1 MGHSSE
7 TTFRATP
14 EDDHLLAANLAES
27 AGKMLVECRNG
38 AAGQL
43 LGGSS
48 LAHEGDQRAHLHLLT
63 RLQEARP
70 DDAVLS
76 EEGADDAQRLDSSR
90 LWVIDPLDGSR
101 DYGFGNDEW
110 AVHVGLVEDGKIAA
124 GAVALPAL
132 DLLFHTGEG
141 EGTACA
147 VDTIAGDTDA
157 FVETGEASEIDGDA
171 FVETGEASEAEEA
184 TSAEAGETNASAK
197 ATETDAVG
205 ENTFA
210 EAAEVDAVGEGDP
223 NRRPVIVTARSRVN
237 AEGMLLAHE
246 LGADVFACG
255 SAGVKAMLVVNGTA
269 DAYVHASP
277 LYEWD
282 VCAPAAVAQSAG
294 LHVSDAAGDPLVFNQ
309 ARPVVNSFLVCR
321 PELVDDILSAL
332 SSTGY
337 FRPSA
342 SVSRLRF

>member
-1 MGHSSE
+1 MI
-7 TTFRATP
+7 R

-43 LGGSS
+43 LGSS
-48 LAHEGDQRAHLHLLT
+48 ALASEGDERAHRLL
-63 RLQEARP
+63 LDQLGEDRP

-76 EEGADDAQRLDSSR
+76 EEGADDIKRLDSSR

-101 DYGFGNDEW
+101 DYGFGSDEW
-110 AVHVGLVEDGKIAA
+110 AVHVGLVEDGEMIA

-132 DLLFHTGEG
+132 DLLFHTGKNCE
-141 EGTACA
+141 ALA
-147 VDTIAGDTDA
+147 RQ
-157 FVETGEASEIDGDA
+157 GEA
-171 FVETGEASEAEEA
+171 TAESD
-184 TSAEAGETNASAK
+184 T
-197 ATETDAVG
+197 
-205 ENTFA
+205 
-210 EAAEVDAVGEGDP
+210 
-223 NRRPVIVTARSRVN
+223 NRRPVIVTARSRAN

-294 LHVSDAAGDPLVFNQ
+294 LHVSDAAGEPLVFNQ
-309 ARPVVNSFLVCR
+309 ARPVVNSFVVCR
-321 PELVDDILSAL
+321 PELADDILSAL
-332 SSTGY
+332 SNFGY
-337 FRPSA
+337 FRSSPNI
-342 SVSRLRF
+342 SRLRF

>member
-1 MGHSSE
+1 MI
-7 TTFRATP
+7 P
-14 EDDHLLAANLAES
+14 KDDHLLAAHLAES

-38 AAGQL
+38 DAGRL
-43 LGGSS
+43 LSGSA
-48 LAHEGDQRAHLHLLT
+48 LAREGDERAHRLL
-63 RLQEARP
+63 LAQLEEARP
-70 DDAVLS
+70 EDAVLS
-76 EEGADDAQRLDSSR
+76 EEGTDDAQRLDSSR

-110 AVHVGLVEDGKIAA
+110 AVHVGLVEDGQILA

-132 DLLFHTGEG
+132 DLLFHTGEHRK
-141 EGTACA
+141 
-147 VDTIAGDTDA
+147 
-157 FVETGEASEIDGDA
+157 
-171 FVETGEASEAEEA
+171 
-184 TSAEAGETNASAK
+184 ASARQ
-197 ATETDAVG
+197 D
-205 ENTFA
+205 
-210 EAAEVDAVGEGDP
+210 EAAAEGDL

-282 VCAPAAVAQSAG
+282 VCAPATVAQSAG
-294 LHVSDAAGDPLVFNQ
+294 LHVSDAAGEPLVFNQ
-309 ARPVVNSFLVCR
+309 VRPVVNSFVVCR

-332 SSTGY
+332 SSLGY
-337 FRPSA
+337 FRSPA
-342 SVSRLRF
+342 SILYE

>member
-1 MGHSSE
+1 MRLGEYLEHSSE
-7 TTFRATP
+7 TTPRATP
-14 EDDHLLAANLAES
+14 KDDHLLAANLAES

-63 RLQEARP
+63 RLQETRP

-76 EEGADDAQRLDSSR
+76 EEGADDPQRLDSSR

-110 AVHVGLVEDGKIAA
+110 AVHVGLVKDGQIAA

-132 DLLFHTGEG
+132 DLLFHTGGG
-141 EGTACA
+141 EEPACA
-147 VDTIAGDTDA
+147 VDIITGDTDA
-157 FVETGEASEIDGDA
+157 G
-171 FVETGEASEAEEA
+171 
-184 TSAEAGETNASAK
+184 
-197 ATETDAVG
+197 
-205 ENTFA
+205 
-210 EAAEVDAVGEGDP
+210 GEGNP
-223 NRRPVIVTARSRVN
+223 NRRPVIVTARSRAN

-321 PELVDDILSAL
+321 PELLDDILSAL
-332 SSTGY
+332 SNY
-337 FRPSA
+337 CK
-342 SVSRLRF
+342 

>member
-1 MGHSSE
+1 
-7 TTFRATP
+7 
-14 EDDHLLAANLAES
+14 
-27 AGKMLVECRNG
+27 MLVECRGG
-38 AAGQL
+38 AAGRL

-48 LAHEGDQRAHLHLLT
+48 LAREGDERAHRLLLAHL
-63 RLQEARP
+63 REARP

-76 EEGADDAQRLDSSR
+76 EEGADDAQRLDNSR

-110 AVHVGLVEDGKIAA
+110 AVHVGLVEDGQIAA

-141 EGTACA
+141 EGSACA
-147 VDTIAGDTDA
+147 GNP
-157 FVETGEASEIDGDA
+157 G
-171 FVETGEASEAEEA
+171 
-184 TSAEAGETNASAK
+184 
-197 ATETDAVG
+197 
-205 ENTFA
+205 
-210 EAAEVDAVGEGDP
+210 
-223 NRRPVIVTARSRVN
+223 RRPVIVTARSRVN

-282 VCAPAAVAQSAG
+282 VCAPAAVAQSAD
-294 LHVSDAAGDPLVFNQ
+294 LHVSDAAGETLVFNQ

-321 PELVDDILSAL
+321 PELADDILSAL
-332 SSTGY
+332 RN
-337 FRPSA
+337 F
-342 SVSRLRF
+342 

>member
-1 MGHSSE
+1 MNL
-7 TTFRATP
+7 P
-14 EDDHLLAANLAES
+14 DDHLLAANLAQS
-27 AGKMLVECRNG
+27 AGRMLVECRGG
-38 AAGQL
+38 AAGRL
-43 LGGSS
+43 LGSS
-48 LAHEGDQRAHLHLLT
+48 ALAREGDQRAHRLLLG
-63 RLQEARP
+63 RLDEARP

-76 EEGADDAQRLDSSR
+76 EEGTDDARRLGNSR

-110 AVHVGLVEDGKIAA
+110 AVHVGLVEDGQILS

-141 EGTACA
+141 DEASGA
-147 VDTIAGDTDA
+147 
-157 FVETGEASEIDGDA
+157 EASEGQTFEQSSDVKAEIAIEVGEGE
-171 FVETGEASEAEEA
+171 FGETG
-184 TSAEAGETNASAK
+184 
-197 ATETDAVG
+197 ETDAVV
-205 ENTFA
+205 ETSA
-210 EAAEVDAVGEGDP
+210 RQDEAAAESDL

-294 LHVSDAAGDPLVFNQ
+294 LHVSDAAGEPLVFNQ
-309 ARPVVNSFLVCR
+309 ARPVVNSFVVCR
-321 PELVDDILSAL
+321 PELADDILSAL
-332 SSTGY
+332 SNLGY
-337 FRPSA
+337 FRSPA
-342 SVSRLRF
+342 SISRLRF

>member
-27 AGKMLVECRNG
+27 AGRMLVDCRSG

-110 AVHVGLVEDGKIAA
+110 AVHVGLVEDGKIVA
-124 GAVALPAL
+124 GAVALSAL

-141 EGTACA
+141 EGPACA
-147 VDTIAGDTDA
+147 VD
-157 FVETGEASEIDGDA
+157 
-171 FVETGEASEAEEA
+171 
-184 TSAEAGETNASAK
+184 
-197 ATETDAVG
+197 
-205 ENTFA
+205 ENN
-210 EAAEVDAVGEGDP
+210 P

>member
-1 MGHSSE
+1 MVTS
-7 TTFRATP
+7 
-14 EDDHLLAANLAES
+14 EDDHHLAADLAES

-43 LGGSS
+43 LGSS
-48 LAHEGDQRAHLHLLT
+48 ALASEGDERAHRLLLD
-63 RLQEARP
+63 RLEEVRP
-70 DDAVLS
+70 EDAVLS
-76 EEGADDAQRLDSSR
+76 EEGADDAQRLESSR

-110 AVHVGLVEDGKIAA
+110 AVHVGLVEDGQTTA

-132 DLLFHTGEG
+132 DLLFHTGEQNPDVKAETSLEVG
-141 EGTACA
+141 EGE
-147 VDTIAGDTDA
+147 
-157 FVETGEASEIDGDA
+157 F
-171 FVETGEASEAEEA
+171 
-184 TSAEAGETNASAK
+184 GETS
-197 ATETDAVG
+197 ETDAVVETSARQD
-205 ENTFA
+205 ENPA
-210 EAAEVDAVGEGDP
+210 ESDL
-223 NRRPVIVTARSRVN
+223 NRRPVIVTARSRAN

-294 LHVSDAAGDPLVFNQ
+294 LHVSDAAGEPLVFNQ
-309 ARPVVNSFLVCR
+309 ARPVVNSFVVCR
-321 PELVDDILSAL
+321 PELADDILSAL
-332 SSTGY
+332 SNTGY
-337 FRPSA
+337 FRSSA
-342 SVSRLRF
+342 STSRLRF

>member
-27 AGKMLVECRNG
+27 AGRMLVDCRSG

-141 EGTACA
+141 KGAACA
-147 VDTIAGDTDA
+147 VD
-157 FVETGEASEIDGDA
+157 
-171 FVETGEASEAEEA
+171 
-184 TSAEAGETNASAK
+184 
-197 ATETDAVG
+197 
-205 ENTFA
+205 ENN
-210 EAAEVDAVGEGDP
+210 P

-321 PELVDDILSAL
+321 PELVDDILSTL
-332 SSTGY
+332 SNHCK
-337 FRPSA
+337 
-342 SVSRLRF
+342 

>member
-1 MGHSSE
+1 MA
-7 TTFRATP
+7 R
-14 EDDHLLAANLAES
+14 
-27 AGKMLVECRNG
+27 
-38 AAGQL
+38 
-43 LGGSS
+43 
-48 LAHEGDQRAHLHLLT
+48 EGDERAHRLLLEQL
-63 RLQEARP
+63 REARP

-76 EEGADDAQRLDSSR
+76 EEGADDAQRLESSR

-110 AVHVGLVEDGKIAA
+110 AVHVGLVEDGQILA
-124 GAVALPAL
+124 GAVALPAF

-141 EGTACA
+141 DEVSGA
-147 VDTIAGDTDA
+147 
-157 FVETGEASEIDGDA
+157 EASEGETLEQSVKAETEIEVGEGE
-171 FVETGEASEAEEA
+171 FGETG
-184 TSAEAGETNASAK
+184 
-197 ATETDAVG
+197 ETDAVM
-205 ENTFA
+205 ETLA
-210 EAAEVDAVGEGDP
+210 RQDEAASESDL

-294 LHVSDAAGDPLVFNQ
+294 LHVSDAAGEPLVFNQ
-309 ARPVVNSFLVCR
+309 ARPVVNSFVVCR
-321 PELVDDILSAL
+321 PGLVDDILSAL
-332 SSTGY
+332 SSLGY
-337 FRPSA
+337 FRSPA
-342 SVSRLRF
+342 SISRLRF

>member
-1 MGHSSE
+1 M
-7 TTFRATP
+7 TP
-14 EDDHLLAANLAES
+14 EDDHHLAANLAES

-43 LGGSS
+43 LGSS
-48 LAHEGDQRAHLHLLT
+48 ALAREGDERAHRLLLD
-63 RLQEARP
+63 RLEEARP
-70 DDAVLS
+70 EDAVLS
-76 EEGADDAQRLDSSR
+76 EEGADDAQRLESSR

-110 AVHVGLVEDGKIAA
+110 AVHVGLVEDGQTTA

-141 EGTACA
+141 DEASGA
-147 VDTIAGDTDA
+147 
-157 FVETGEASEIDGDA
+157 EASE
-171 FVETGEASEAEEA
+171 GEAFEQSVKTETAVEVGEGKF
-184 TSAEAGETNASAK
+184 GETS
-197 ATETDAVG
+197 ETDAVVETSARQDENAG
-205 ENTFA
+205 ES
-210 EAAEVDAVGEGDP
+210 GI

-246 LGADVFACG
+246 LDADVFACG

-294 LHVSDAAGDPLVFNQ
+294 LHVSDAAGEPLVFNQ
-309 ARPVVNSFLVCR
+309 ARPVVNSFVVCR
-321 PELVDDILSAL
+321 PELADDILSAL
-332 SSTGY
+332 SSLGY
-337 FRPSA
+337 FRSSA
-342 SVSRLRF
+342 SISRLRF